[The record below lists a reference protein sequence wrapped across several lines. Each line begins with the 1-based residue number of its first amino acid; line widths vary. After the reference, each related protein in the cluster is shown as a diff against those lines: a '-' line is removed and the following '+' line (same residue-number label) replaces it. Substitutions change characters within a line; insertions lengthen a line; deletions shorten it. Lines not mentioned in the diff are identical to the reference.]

1 MHWQRHGHWTKDILV
16 VHQQSELE
24 DEEGASFLAL
34 VSDQVPSQ
42 AADVLEEKEDF
53 FWSLLL
59 KENDWFPL
67 LFASVIQLKPMV
79 VKRK

>member
-1 MHWQRHGHWTKDILV
+1 M

-24 DEEGASFLAL
+24 DKVLIFIKEGASFLAL
-34 VSDQVPSQ
+34 VSNQVPNSQ
-42 AADVLEEKEDF
+42 TADVLEEEEDF

-67 LFASVIQLKPMV
+67 LFASVIQIKSMF

>member
-1 MHWQRHGHWTKDILV
+1 M

-24 DEEGASFLAL
+24 DKVLIFIKEGASFLAL
-34 VSDQVPSQ
+34 VSNQVPNSQ
-42 AADVLEEKEDF
+42 TADVLEEEEDLF
-53 FWSLLL
+53 LSLLL

-67 LFASVIQLKPMV
+67 LFASVIQIKPMF